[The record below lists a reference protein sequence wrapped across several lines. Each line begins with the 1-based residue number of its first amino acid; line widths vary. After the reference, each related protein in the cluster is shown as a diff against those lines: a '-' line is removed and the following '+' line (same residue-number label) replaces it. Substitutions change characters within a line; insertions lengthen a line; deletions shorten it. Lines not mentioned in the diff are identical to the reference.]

1 MSSISILT
9 TQLGCYGRFA
19 PLVQS
24 AKLLRMTADPMRQF
38 GEHLRAMRKARG
50 LSQNELAERADVN
63 DKYLGE
69 IERGDGNPSLEVLQ
83 RLAKALGIDLT
94 TLIGDEVVRLGRG
107 DLRAEVNR
115 HVDAL
120 TDDQLRDLV
129 RMFRLR
135 AP

>member
-1 MSSISILT
+1 M
-9 TQLGCYGRFA
+9 
-19 PLVQS
+19 
-24 AKLLRMTADPMRQF
+24 KEF
-38 GEHLRAMRKARG
+38 GEHLRVLRKARA
-50 LSQNELAERADVN
+50 LSQAELGGLAGLN